1 MYPKLLI
8 VDDDEEIRTQMKW
21 ALSKEYQVF
30 LAEDRARAM
39 DAFTEHRPQVVLLD
53 LGLPPHPGTPE
64 EGLAALSEM
73 VTRDRFAKIIIISGQ
88 GEKTNAL
95 QAIGA
100 GAYDFLTKPVQLEEV
115 KIILRR
121 TFHVAGLERE
131 CRELQ
136 SQMQTDTF
144 EGLLGASPQIQRV
157 FASVRKVAT
166 TNAPVLLL
174 GESGTG
180 KEMVALAIHRRSP
193 RKDGPFVAINCSA
206 IPETLLESELFGH
219 EKGSFTGAHVQRKG
233 RIESASGGTLFLDEV
248 GEIPLLLQVK
258 LLRFLQEQR
267 IERVGGRQE
276 IQVDTRVIAATNLDL
291 KKAITEERFR
301 EDLYYRL
308 AVVVIIL
315 PPLRDREGDIPLL
328 AQEFLRRNALA
339 NGKEGIRF
347 SQDAL
352 RAVNVHSWPGN
363 VRELENRLKRAVIM
377 AEGKRI
383 AAADLELESPAVAPL
398 SLNLK
403 EAREAVE
410 RELVNRALRKHSGKI
425 APAAADLGISRPTLY
440 ELMEKL
446 GVVRSEGEGKAPES
460 AGSE

>member
-1 MYPKLLI
+1 MKPKLLI
-8 VDDDEEIRTQMKW
+8 VDDDEEIRSQMKW
-21 ALSKEYQVF
+21 ALTRDYDIY
-30 LAEDRARAM
+30 LAEDRVNAM
-39 DAFTEHRPQVVLLD
+39 AVLREQRPPVALLD

-73 VTRDRFAKIIIISGQ
+73 IAQDPHARIIIISGQ

-100 GAYDFLTKPVQLEEV
+100 GAYDFLSKPVQVDEL

-121 TFHVAGLERE
+121 TFHVASLERE
-131 CRELQ
+131 YRDLQ
-136 SQMQTDTF
+136 AQMQTGTF
-144 EGLLGASPQIQRV
+144 EGMLGDSPQIQRA

-166 TNAPVLLL
+166 TDAPVLLL

-180 KEMVALAIHRRSP
+180 KEMAALAIHRRSP
-193 RKDGPFVAINCSA
+193 RKEGPFVAINCSA

-233 RIESASGGTLFLDEV
+233 RIEAASGGTLFLDEV
-248 GEIPLLLQVK
+248 GEIPLQLQVK

-267 IERVGGRQE
+267 IERVGGRLE
-276 IQVDTRVIAATNLDL
+276 IQVDTRVVAATNLDL

-308 AVVVIIL
+308 AVVVINL
-315 PPLRDREGDIPLL
+315 PPLRDREGDVRLL
-328 AQEFLRRNALA
+328 AQEFLRRNAVSS
-339 NGKEGIRF
+339 GKEGISF

-352 RAVNVHSWPGN
+352 RAIDAHSWPGN

-383 AAADLELESPAVAPL
+383 TAQDLELDSPTR
-398 SLNLK
+398 SINLNLK

-410 RELVNRALRKHSGKI
+410 REVVQRALRKHGGNI
-425 APAAADLGISRPTLY
+425 AAAASEMGISRPTLY
-440 ELMEKL
+440 DLMEKL
-446 GVVRSEGEGKAPES
+446 GFEKTELEKKT
-460 AGSE
+460 